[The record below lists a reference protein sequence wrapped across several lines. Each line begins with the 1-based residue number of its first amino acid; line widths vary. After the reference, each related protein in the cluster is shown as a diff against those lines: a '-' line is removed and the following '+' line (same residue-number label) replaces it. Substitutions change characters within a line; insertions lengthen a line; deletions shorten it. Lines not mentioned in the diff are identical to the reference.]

1 MGITP
6 LNTFQHLGSRDLN
19 APLLAVVDIG
29 SNSIHLEAA
38 FRRANKPIQVVHERK
53 VKCQL
58 AADLDANGALDEYAI
73 ERGLEALALVKA
85 DLDRLAPDFVAVVA
99 THALRT
105 ASNGQLFAQE
115 AERLLGAPC
124 KVINGTSEAEL
135 VLLGTAVTEQITDA
149 LAVIDIGGGST
160 EIALGEPLAK
170 RSSFSISLPV
180 GCVTMRDRFEGI
192 TCLDHFASARTF
204 VKGLLEQSPI
214 AQNCLIDQSYVF
226 ATSGTA
232 KALAK
237 LALGSCA
244 PTDSELIGYS
254 VKRPQLEAAA
264 ESLITSNEFDRQDFG
279 IGLKR
284 SALLGSGLSV
294 MIEVM
299 SYLGVESFRYSR
311 SSVRDGIFYTV

>member
-1 MGITP
+1 M
-6 LNTFQHLGSRDLN
+6 
-19 APLLAVVDIG
+19 VDIG

-38 FRRANKPIQVVHERK
+38 FRRANKPIQVIHERK

-58 AADLDANGALDEYAI
+58 AAGLDANGALEAGAI
-73 ERGLEALALVKA
+73 ERGLEALAVVKA
-85 DLDRLAPDFVAVVA
+85 DLDKLAPDFVAVVA

-105 ASNGQLFAQE
+105 ASNGQSFAQE
-115 AERLLGAPC
+115 AEQLLGVPC
-124 KVINGTSEAEL
+124 EVINGTSEAEL
-135 VLLGTAVTEQITDA
+135 VLLGTAVTEQVTDA

-180 GCVTMRDRFEGI
+180 GCVTLRDRFEGI
-192 TCLDHFASARTF
+192 TCLDHFAASRASVR
-204 VKGLLEQSPI
+204 GLLEKSPI
-214 AQNCLIDQSYVF
+214 AQNCLQGQSYVF

-237 LALGSCA
+237 LALGCCG
-244 PTDSELIGYS
+244 PTDNELVGYC
-254 VKRPQLEAAA
+254 VKRRQLEAAA
-264 ESLITSNEFDRQDFG
+264 ESLITSNEFNRQDFG
-279 IGLKR
+279 IGFKR
-284 SALLGSGLSV
+284 SELLGSGLSV

-311 SSVRDGIFYTV
+311 SSVRDGIFYTA